1 MTMKKTA
8 LLIFA
13 LYANFTYTDEYIYF
27 QNTEELYDEVG
38 KRSAKLGACL
48 EKHQFLQLG
57 QQEYGSAR
65 WAEVVDELM
74 RISEHELEDYP
85 ILKKQFLSDLLIG
98 LSVGAFDAK
107 DYAQAEHFCDLAMAT
122 DPENSDAYEGKIYFR
137 REAGDEAQ
145 ALAYE
150 KIIRE
155 KDIERTLKAPNLD
168 LYFD

>member
-1 MTMKKTA
+1 MKKTA

-13 LYANFTYTDEYIYF
+13 LYANSVYTDEYIYF
-27 QNTEELYDEVG
+27 QNTEELYDEVE

-48 EKHQFLQLG
+48 KKHQLLQLDFADSLFPG
-57 QQEYGSAR
+57 A
-65 WAEVVDELM
+65 VDELM
-74 RISEHELEDYP
+74 CLSEHELEDYP

-122 DPENSDAYEGKIYFR
+122 DPENSDAYEGKAYFR